1 MATSIGIQQKTIR
14 FNKLE
19 DRDFELSL
27 DYKFRKIKRT
37 FMAISIETFS
47 ELGLIETLRTLPQY
61 LSLTLTN
68 QRFK

>member
-1 MATSIGIQQKTIR
+1 
-14 FNKLE
+14 
-19 DRDFELSL
+19 
-27 DYKFRKIKRT
+27 
-37 FMAISIETFS
+37 MAISIETFS